1 MAAPSPT
8 PSPPLPTPPPPASHS
23 PPSPSPPSPSPTT
36 PLPPARTF
44 HQQIPSSLPQ
54 AKPAKEEA
62 RRLRLL
68 ELQGELRLVQEQL
81 QMLQSQSKGKRPHP
95 SDHHHRQRP
104 PPSRSMQ
111 ASRSK
116 GRVPGAIGS
125 GSSGDGGGCGEGD
138 ERGLEGIE
146 SSGGSSRVLQQPVV
160 AAPRRAMVHQDGD
173 SPSARLPHG
182 HSASGGSSGE
192 SPEGSPGVRGS
203 GGSSRAGSSRAGGS
217 SRSPGAA
224 GGGGSSA
231 SGLAASL
238 LQGGIGRAAAGG
250 VVREEPLRCCLAS
263 LSLPWESL
271 AFDLL
276 FKEMPVKNTVRL
288 ESAINGPIVTS
299 ADISTGVA
307 DAALTFPESSS
318 TDETLIVPATDYI
331 KHRTNPDGSI
341 LKLHIR
347 EQKPS
352 PDEVL
357 LYNSLQVGHEVY
369 EVGDSV
375 LLRSC
380 RSDCDVVFIRQI
392 RVNPDGGLE
401 VKGQWLYREQLLP
414 FSQEHGRSSV
424 EARATT
430 TDELFGN
437 IKRTS
442 VPSDPRRLFYS
453 FHYESFVPET
463 IVRKCSVVVI
473 PPSKALPSTSE
484 LSDFVVSHVY
494 DVQGHRLLTVTDKS
508 LPREH
513 HDELATALARSK
525 EKWESYVEHT
535 PRELQESN
543 KVNLVC
549 SSSNKRSAKCSELSW
564 NVPGSK
570 RRKLS
575 TEGKCLAVAGGLI
588 RCDQAAKEIE
598 APEDHSS
605 VSGGCCKP
613 SLPVPSVTDHLSH
626 VDTYLEVCDK
636 ADAGCSITASTVDVR
651 TGATGLAEDPE
662 GFLEAVEVHDF
673 DEKLVEQSTTPVDVQ
688 HLVELLCPNCGVCGT
703 VPNSPSENSSN
714 EIEEHKLECT
724 TCGHSWVSLLDSG
737 NAADAGHD
745 DLEFHGLE
753 CQEESNA
760 VGSESDADDENDP
773 LLFIKRLPLL
783 TYAIPENRPCIL
795 PPRKSDAPPV
805 TLVLDLDETLVHSTM
820 DFCPF
825 SDFNFPVLLNSHT
838 HMVHVRKRPH
848 VETFLQKVAELFEV
862 VVFTASQGIYADKLL
877 DIIDPKTELVQHRI
891 FRESCV
897 YIEGNYVKDLSVLG
911 RDLAKVVIVDNS
923 PQAFG
928 LQVDNGIPIE
938 AWFDDDKD
946 CELQLLLPFLE
957 TLARADDVRPHIT
970 ERFKLQERIN
980 KIPN

>member
-1 MAAPSPT
+1 MAGLA
-8 PSPPLPTPPPPASHS
+8 
-23 PPSPSPPSPSPTT
+23 
-36 PLPPARTF
+36 
-44 HQQIPSSLPQ
+44 
-54 AKPAKEEA
+54 
-62 RRLRLL
+62 
-68 ELQGELRLVQEQL
+68 
-81 QMLQSQSKGKRPHP
+81 QS
-95 SDHHHRQRP
+95 
-104 PPSRSMQ
+104 
-111 ASRSK
+111 
-116 GRVPGAIGS
+116 
-125 GSSGDGGGCGEGD
+125 
-138 ERGLEGIE
+138 E
-146 SSGGSSRVLQQPVV
+146 SSTRVLGDPV
-160 AAPRRAMVHQDGD
+160 
-173 SPSARLPHG
+173 
-182 HSASGGSSGE
+182 GS
-192 SPEGSPGVRGS
+192 EGR
-203 GGSSRAGSSRAGGS
+203 
-217 SRSPGAA
+217 
-224 GGGGSSA
+224 
-231 SGLAASL
+231 
-238 LQGGIGRAAAGG
+238 
-250 VVREEPLRCCLAS
+250 
-263 LSLPWESL
+263 
-271 AFDLL
+271 
-276 FKEMPVKNTVRL
+276 
-288 ESAINGPIVTS
+288 
-299 ADISTGVA
+299 
-307 DAALTFPESSS
+307 
-318 TDETLIVPATDYI
+318 
-331 KHRTNPDGSI
+331 
-341 LKLHIR
+341 
-347 EQKPS
+347 S

-380 RSDCDVVFIRQI
+380 RSECDVVFIRQI

-437 IKRTS
+437 SKRTCVS
-442 VPSDPRRLFYS
+442 SDPRRLFYS

-494 DVQGHRLLTVTDKS
+494 DVQGHRLLTVTDKF

-525 EKWESYVEHT
+525 EKWESLVEHA

-575 TEGKCLAVAGGLI
+575 SEGKCLAVAGGLI
-588 RCDQAAKEIE
+588 RCEQAAKESEADENVSSLLGCPDGDCSYCSGRSGCEWDQGTPPWTSESPLCPVE

-662 GFLEAVEVHDF
+662 AFLEAVEVHDF
-673 DEKLVEQSTTPVDVQ
+673 NEKLAEQSTSPVDVH

-703 VPNSPSENSSN
+703 VPNSPSEISSN
-714 EIEEHKLECT
+714 EVEEHKLECT
-724 TCGHSWVSLLDSG
+724 TCGHSWISLLDSG
-737 NAADAGHD
+737 NVPDAGHE

-760 VGSESDADDENDP
+760 VGSESDAEDENDP

-783 TYAIPENRPCIL
+783 TYVIPENRPCIL
-795 PPRKSDAPPV
+795 PPRKADAPPV

-877 DIIDPKTELVQHRI
+877 DIMDPKTELVRHRI

-911 RDLAKVVIVDNS
+911 RDLSKVVIVDNS

-938 AWFDDDKD
+938 SWFDDDKD

-957 TLARADDVRPHIT
+957 TLARVDDVRPHIT

-980 KIPN
+980 KIPD

>member
-1 MAAPSPT
+1 
-8 PSPPLPTPPPPASHS
+8 
-23 PPSPSPPSPSPTT
+23 
-36 PLPPARTF
+36 
-44 HQQIPSSLPQ
+44 
-54 AKPAKEEA
+54 
-62 RRLRLL
+62 
-68 ELQGELRLVQEQL
+68 
-81 QMLQSQSKGKRPHP
+81 
-95 SDHHHRQRP
+95 
-104 PPSRSMQ
+104 
-111 ASRSK
+111 
-116 GRVPGAIGS
+116 
-125 GSSGDGGGCGEGD
+125 
-138 ERGLEGIE
+138 
-146 SSGGSSRVLQQPVV
+146 
-160 AAPRRAMVHQDGD
+160 
-173 SPSARLPHG
+173 
-182 HSASGGSSGE
+182 
-192 SPEGSPGVRGS
+192 
-203 GGSSRAGSSRAGGS
+203 
-217 SRSPGAA
+217 
-224 GGGGSSA
+224 
-231 SGLAASL
+231 
-238 LQGGIGRAAAGG
+238 
-250 VVREEPLRCCLAS
+250 
-263 LSLPWESL
+263 
-271 AFDLL
+271 
-276 FKEMPVKNTVRL
+276 
-288 ESAINGPIVTS
+288 
-299 ADISTGVA
+299 
-307 DAALTFPESSS
+307 
-318 TDETLIVPATDYI
+318 
-331 KHRTNPDGSI
+331 
-341 LKLHIR
+341 
-347 EQKPS
+347 
-352 PDEVL
+352 
-357 LYNSLQVGHEVY
+357 
-369 EVGDSV
+369 GDSV

-380 RSDCDVVFIRQI
+380 RSECDVVFIRQI

-424 EARATT
+424 GARATT

-437 IKRTS
+437 SKRTS

-494 DVQGHRLLTVTDKS
+494 DVQGHRLLTVTDKF

-525 EKWESYVEHT
+525 EKWESLVEHA

-549 SSSNKRSAKCSELSW
+549 SSSNKRSAKGSELSW

-575 TEGKCLAVAGGLI
+575 SEGKCLAVAGSLI
-588 RCDQAAKEIE
+588 RCEQAAKESEADENVSALLGCPDGDCSYCSGRSGCEWDQGTPPWTSESPLCPVE

-613 SLPVPSVTDHLSH
+613 SLAVPSVTDHLSH

-662 GFLEAVEVHDF
+662 AFLEAVEVHDF
-673 DEKLVEQSTTPVDVQ
+673 DEKLAEQSTSPVDVQ

-714 EIEEHKLECT
+714 EVEEHKLECT
-724 TCGHSWVSLLDSG
+724 TCGHSWVSLLNSG
-737 NAADAGHD
+737 DVAGAGHE
-745 DLEFHGLE
+745 DLEFHSLE

-783 TYAIPENRPCIL
+783 TYAIPENRPYIL
-795 PPRKSDAPPV
+795 PPRSADAPPV

-877 DIIDPKTELVQHRI
+877 DIMDPKTELVQHRI

-911 RDLAKVVIVDNS
+911 RDLSKVVIVDNS

>member
-1 MAAPSPT
+1 
-8 PSPPLPTPPPPASHS
+8 
-23 PPSPSPPSPSPTT
+23 
-36 PLPPARTF
+36 
-44 HQQIPSSLPQ
+44 
-54 AKPAKEEA
+54 
-62 RRLRLL
+62 
-68 ELQGELRLVQEQL
+68 
-81 QMLQSQSKGKRPHP
+81 
-95 SDHHHRQRP
+95 
-104 PPSRSMQ
+104 
-111 ASRSK
+111 
-116 GRVPGAIGS
+116 
-125 GSSGDGGGCGEGD
+125 
-138 ERGLEGIE
+138 
-146 SSGGSSRVLQQPVV
+146 
-160 AAPRRAMVHQDGD
+160 
-173 SPSARLPHG
+173 
-182 HSASGGSSGE
+182 
-192 SPEGSPGVRGS
+192 
-203 GGSSRAGSSRAGGS
+203 
-217 SRSPGAA
+217 
-224 GGGGSSA
+224 
-231 SGLAASL
+231 
-238 LQGGIGRAAAGG
+238 
-250 VVREEPLRCCLAS
+250 
-263 LSLPWESL
+263 
-271 AFDLL
+271 
-276 FKEMPVKNTVRL
+276 
-288 ESAINGPIVTS
+288 
-299 ADISTGVA
+299 
-307 DAALTFPESSS
+307 
-318 TDETLIVPATDYI
+318 
-331 KHRTNPDGSI
+331 
-341 LKLHIR
+341 
-347 EQKPS
+347 
-352 PDEVL
+352 
-357 LYNSLQVGHEVY
+357 
-369 EVGDSV
+369 GDSV

-380 RSDCDVVFIRQI
+380 RSECDVVFIRQI

-437 IKRTS
+437 SKRTCVS
-442 VPSDPRRLFYS
+442 SDPRRLFYS

-494 DVQGHRLLTVTDKS
+494 DVQGHRLLTVTDKF

-525 EKWESYVEHT
+525 EKWESLVEHA

-575 TEGKCLAVAGGLI
+575 SEGKCLAVAGGLI
-588 RCDQAAKEIE
+588 RCEQAAKESEADENVSSLLGCPDGDCSYCSGRSGCEWDQGTPPWTSESPLCPVE

-662 GFLEAVEVHDF
+662 AFLEAVEVHDF
-673 DEKLVEQSTTPVDVQ
+673 NEKLAEQSTSPVDVH

-703 VPNSPSENSSN
+703 VPNSPSEISSN
-714 EIEEHKLECT
+714 EVEEHKLECT
-724 TCGHSWVSLLDSG
+724 TCGHSWISLLDSG
-737 NAADAGHD
+737 NVPDAGHE

-760 VGSESDADDENDP
+760 VGSESDAEDENDP

-783 TYAIPENRPCIL
+783 TYVIPENRPCIL
-795 PPRKSDAPPV
+795 PPRKADAPPV

-877 DIIDPKTELVQHRI
+877 DIMDPKTELVRHRI

-911 RDLAKVVIVDNS
+911 RDLSKVVIVDNS
-923 PQAFG
+923 PQVVSKFNEIVTKPLLSGAIDTFRRHGVDKDHIEVAWVPGSFEIPLVAQEMAKSGNFDAVLCIGAVVRGSTTHYDAVANNAASGVLSAG
-928 LQVDNGIPIE
+928 LNSGIPCVFGVLTCETMEQAMDRAGGKLGNKGAE
-938 AWFDDDKD
+938 AAVTAFSVNDA
-946 CELQLLLPFLE
+946 CSNFNSSVIVSVPFHF
-957 TLARADDVRPHIT
+957 TVHRAD
-970 ERFKLQERIN
+970 LQIEMASLMAMLRASGSAALEA
-980 KIPN
+980 PE